1 MEELEMDKT
10 EFLKELSKMSRDDIR
25 KKLESSSH
33 TKRKKIAP
41 VLIVR
46 KYEKKKKGEKINC
59 KE

>member
-1 MEELEMDKT
+1 MDKT

-41 VLIVR
+41 VFIVR
-46 KYEKKKKGEKINC
+46 KYEKKKKGEKSNC